1 MIDTLLLSRIQFG
14 ANISFHILFPTIS
27 IALGWFLLYFKLQH
41 NKSGDS
47 SWQDAYQFW
56 VKIFALTFALGVV
69 SGITMSF
76 QFGTN
81 WPGYM
86 EVVGNIAGPLLAY
99 EVLTAFFLEATFL
112 GVMLFGA
119 KRVSQRVHTM
129 SIFLVAFG
137 TTLSAFWII
146 ALNSWMHTP
155 QGFSMVDGRA
165 FANSWWAIIFN
176 PSMPYRLLH
185 MMVASFLT
193 VSFLL
198 AGLSAYRYLR
208 GCRAKANNAVLKLAL
223 TSAMIL
229 TPVQIILGD
238 LHGLNTLEHQPAKLA
253 AMEGIWEG
261 GKGVPAVL
269 IGIPDPK
276 TRTNLYEVSIPKL
289 ASFYLTHDWDGE
301 VKGLNDFGDKVPP
314 VAPVFFAFRVMVGI
328 GLLMLLT
335 SWLGR
340 WQLRGGRELPRWM
353 AKGLVLMTFSGWIG
367 VLSGWYVTEI
377 GRQPYL
383 VTGVLTTAE
392 AVTKLPTGMV
402 LSSLLAY
409 LAVYVGLLLAYIWVV
424 FYLTRKVD
432 DKSISKRNI
441 IPSSASAT
449 NAVGAQ

>member
-155 QGFSMVDGRA
+155 QGFSMIDGRA

-353 AKGLVLMTFSGWIG
+353 AKSLVLMTFSGWIG

>member
-1 MIDTLLLSRIQFG
+1 VIDTLLLSRIQFG

-146 ALNSWMHTP
+146 ALSSWMHTP
-155 QGFSMVDGRA
+155 QGFSMIDGRA

-335 SWLGR
+335 SWLCR

>member
-165 FANSWWAIIFN
+165 FASSWWAIIFN

-353 AKGLVLMTFSGWIG
+353 AKSLVLMTFSGWIG